1 MLCIAPSTSIRIAAG
16 FSFGCDNLPRACL
29 LAGDITPPSI
39 TLPSEESSLFIAV
52 ELIHALPP
60 EARRCFDRKEAASY
74 VGVSPTT
81 FDKLVRQGTMPRPT
95 VFLGRKVWDRLA
107 IDRLLDAESG
117 IESRGGQV
125 ANGFDDDLDRELA
138 AFEAKHGQH

>member
-1 MLCIAPSTSIRIAAG
+1 LSMKLSASRPGHVDPCAYPPRGLCREEAALK
-16 FSFGCDNLPRACL
+16 SSEDFGTYCNV
-29 LAGDITPPSI
+29 G
-39 TLPSEESSLFIAV
+39 
-52 ELIHALPP
+52 LIHALPP

-138 AFEAKHGQH
+138 AFETKHGQH